1 MSRKREVYQR
11 TLNDLISEEVFK
23 PRGTGETPEESTL
36 SYRIPAHQRFPSW
49 SLPKKQ
55 RLVESVLKD
64 YPIHAFIMIRQNMD
78 YSFVEDGQTRM
89 TSLHEFI
96 MDAFPCETGTIGA
109 GKKFSEL
116 PSKMQQAFLNYQVTI
131 ESFNATSTSAD
142 EMADIFERLNS
153 GKPLSDNDKFHAR
166 LNTPVLAFAL
176 EIKDHPELRVDFTHF
191 IGPIGTGKT
200 RKLLGDIVGTINALS
215 FDGCACINTSYELN
229 YKYLSN
235 EIDSAQKDN
244 IFQFFKA
251 YFKMLHDSLDTF
263 DAKPKKRFG
272 KLSGPLGLSV
282 CSWVNEQAI
291 IACIPWYV
299 VKVSKNS
306 KYEPKTFKLLSSGD
320 KRNCQGNAIKRR
332 LDAINLQLT
341 KEMDEQ
347 QEHQELDSIDDISS
361 DEQEEDSDTD

>member
-64 YPIHAFIMIRQNMD
+64 YPIHAFIMIRQDMN

-96 MDAFPCETGTIGA
+96 MDVFPCETGTIGA

-131 ESFNATSTSAD
+131 ESFNATSTSED
-142 EMADIFERLNS
+142 EMSDIFERLNS

-166 LNTPVLAFAL
+166 MNTPVLAFAL
-176 EIKDHPELRVDFTHF
+176 EIKGHPELRVDFTHF

-229 YKYLSN
+229 FPILQSL
-235 EIDSAQKDN
+235 
-244 IFQFFKA
+244 FQDVA
-251 YFKMLHDSLDTF
+251 
-263 DAKPKKRFG
+263 
-272 KLSGPLGLSV
+272 
-282 CSWVNEQAI
+282 
-291 IACIPWYV
+291 
-299 VKVSKNS
+299 
-306 KYEPKTFKLLSSGD
+306 
-320 KRNCQGNAIKRR
+320 
-332 LDAINLQLT
+332 
-341 KEMDEQ
+341 
-347 QEHQELDSIDDISS
+347 
-361 DEQEEDSDTD
+361 